1 MCECGTRAVKRIT
14 DLQRQHT
21 HSCGCAQTDDE
32 GLALYDDEPDLSP
45 SEVQEILSN
54 PPIDRPTL
62 RSQCRSGGPL
72 AVRPCPWASC
82 MYRLPQFP
90 GASES
95 CALDVAERGRHT
107 QVSIGRLLGL
117 SKQRVDQIEKEALA
131 KLLETNADLKDA
143 IACFPHPE
151 DLI

>member
-1 MCECGTRAVKRIT
+1 
-14 DLQRQHT
+14 
-21 HSCGCAQTDDE
+21 
-32 GLALYDDEPDLSP
+32 
-45 SEVQEILSN
+45 
-54 PPIDRPTL
+54 
-62 RSQCRSGGPL
+62 
-72 AVRPCPWASC
+72 

-90 GASES
+90 GAAES

-107 QVSIGRLLGL
+107 QAAIGRLLGL